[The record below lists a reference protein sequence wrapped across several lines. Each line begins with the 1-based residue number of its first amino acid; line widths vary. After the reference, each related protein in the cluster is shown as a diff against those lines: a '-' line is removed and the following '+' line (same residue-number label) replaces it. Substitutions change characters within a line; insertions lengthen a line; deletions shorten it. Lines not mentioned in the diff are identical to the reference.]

1 MIKRLFDIAISVI
14 LLFLFAPIMVFIAF
28 LVYFNIGKPILF
40 QQARPGLNSSPFNLI
55 KFTTMKNIFDEKGN
69 LLDDEERLTNFGKFL
84 RSTSL
89 DELPELWNILKGEM
103 SFIGP
108 RPLLMDYLPLYS
120 SEQLRR
126 HDVKPGVTGWAQ
138 INGRNSISWEEKFN
152 LDIWY
157 VDNVSFW
164 LDIKI
169 LLITIKKVIMR
180 KDISKEGMA
189 TMSKFQGSNK

>member
-1 MIKRLFDIAISVI
+1 MIKRLFDVAFSVI
-14 LLFLFAPIMVFIAF
+14 FLFLFAPIMVFIAF
-28 LVYFNIGKPILF
+28 LVYLNIGKPILF
-40 QQARPGLNSSPFNLI
+40 KQTRPGLNSSPFNMV
-55 KFTTMKNIFDEKGN
+55 KFTTMTNIFDDKGN
-69 LLDDEERLTNFGKFL
+69 LLDDEERLTSFGKFL

-89 DELPELWNILKGEM
+89 DELPELWNILKGDM

-108 RPLLMDYLPLYS
+108 RPLLVDYLPLYS

-126 HDVKPGVTGWAQ
+126 HEVKPGVTGWAQ
-138 INGRNSISWEEKFN
+138 INGRNSISWDEKFI

-169 LLITIKKVIMR
+169 LLITIKKVILR

>member
-1 MIKRLFDIAISVI
+1 MIKRLFDVAFSVI
-14 LLFLFAPIMVFIAF
+14 FLFLFAPIMVFIAF
-28 LVYFNIGKPILF
+28 LVYLNIGKPILF
-40 QQARPGLNSSPFNLI
+40 KQTRPGLNSSPFNMV
-55 KFTTMKNIFDEKGN
+55 KFTTMTNIFDDKGN
-69 LLDDEERLTNFGKFL
+69 LLDDEERLTSFGKFL

-89 DELPELWNILKGEM
+89 DELPELWNILKGDM
-103 SFIGP
+103 SFVGP
-108 RPLLMDYLPLYS
+108 RPLLVDYLPLYS

-126 HDVKPGVTGWAQ
+126 HEVKPGVTGWAQ
-138 INGRNSISWEEKFN
+138 INGRNSISWDEKFI

-169 LLITIKKVIMR
+169 LLITIKKVILR

>member
-1 MIKRLFDIAISVI
+1 MIKRLFDVVFSVI
-14 LLFLFAPIMVFIAF
+14 FLFLFAPIMVFIAF
-28 LVYFNIGKPILF
+28 LVYLNIGKPILF
-40 QQARPGLNSSPFNLI
+40 KQTRPGLNSSPFNMV
-55 KFTTMKNIFDEKGN
+55 KFTTMTNIFDDKGN
-69 LLDDEERLTNFGKFL
+69 LLDDEERLTSFGKFL

-89 DELPELWNILKGEM
+89 DELPELWNILKGDM

-108 RPLLMDYLPLYS
+108 RPLLVDYLPLYS

-126 HDVKPGVTGWAQ
+126 HEVKPGVTGWAQ
-138 INGRNSISWEEKFN
+138 INGRNSISWDEKFI

-169 LLITIKKVIMR
+169 LLITIKKVILR

>member
-1 MIKRLFDIAISVI
+1 MIKRLFDVVFSVI
-14 LLFLFAPIMVFIAF
+14 FLFLFAPIMVFIAF
-28 LVYFNIGKPILF
+28 LVYLNIGKPILF
-40 QQARPGLNSSPFNLI
+40 KQTRPGLNSSPFNMV
-55 KFTTMKNIFDEKGN
+55 KFTTMTNIFDDKGN
-69 LLDDEERLTNFGKFL
+69 LLDDEERLTSFGKFL

-89 DELPELWNILKGEM
+89 DELPELWNILKGDM

-108 RPLLMDYLPLYS
+108 RPLLMDYLPLYTS
-120 SEQLRR
+120 AQLRR
-126 HDVKPGVTGWAQ
+126 HEVKPGVTGWAQ
-138 INGRNSISWEEKFN
+138 INGRNSISWDEKFI

>member
-1 MIKRLFDIAISVI
+1 MIKRLFDVAFSVI
-14 LLFLFAPIMVFIAF
+14 FLFLFAPIMVFIAF
-28 LVYFNIGKPILF
+28 LVYLNIGKPILF
-40 QQARPGLNSSPFNLI
+40 KQTRPGLNSSPFNMV
-55 KFTTMKNIFDEKGN
+55 KFTTMTNIFDDKGN
-69 LLDDEERLTNFGKFL
+69 LLDDEERLTSFGKFL

-89 DELPELWNILKGEM
+89 DELPELWNILKGDM

-108 RPLLMDYLPLYS
+108 RPLLMDYLPLYTS
-120 SEQLRR
+120 AQLRR
-126 HDVKPGVTGWAQ
+126 HEVKPGVTGWAQ
-138 INGRNSISWEEKFN
+138 INGRNSISWDEKFI

-169 LLITIKKVIMR
+169 LLITIKKVILR

>member
-126 HDVKPGVTGWAQ
+126 HEVKPGVTGWAQ